1 MNGLYSSIRSTSS
14 SLLRP
19 MEAMLR
25 AKMVIALLMLFAAA
39 VQAKEIVIRNK
50 DFPQLKEKPDWLRVC
65 RRDNPNEDDC
75 FKKMFEETFPYIA
88 KGISEI
94 GVQSFDPLRI
104 ESVQVSRGSGALTLS
119 GGFKK
124 LNIKGPSNTTVKRA
138 SLDFKTHALNFDLEI
153 PKLKIDAI
161 YNLKGNV
168 LLLPLVGDGD
178 VTMVLKD
185 VKTSVTTK
193 FGVRPLP
200 EDAIFIEEMKVTF
213 HVGGMRIHLDNLF
226 QGNQVLGA
234 SLNLFLNQNANEVI
248 AELRQD
254 LEYGLADIFT
264 GLWNELF
271 NKLPLKL
278 WMV

>member
-1 MNGLYSSIRSTSS
+1 MNDA
-14 SLLRP
+14 LRRLRRRQSAIGSVTTVLTILILVVEI
-19 MEAMLR
+19 EA
-25 AKMVIALLMLFAAA
+25 KD
-39 VQAKEIVIRNK
+39 IVIRNK
-50 DFPQLKEKPDWLRVC
+50 DFPQFKEKPEWLRVC
-65 RRDNPNEDDC
+65 RRENPNEDNC
-75 FKKMFEETFPYIA
+75 FKKMFEGTFPYIA
-88 KGISEI
+88 KGIPEI

-138 SLDFKTHALNFDLEI
+138 HLDFKTNALSFDLEI
-153 PKLKIDAI
+153 PKLKIDAA

-185 VKTSVTTK
+185 VKTTVTTK
-193 FGVRPLP
+193 IGVRPLP

-213 HVGGMRIHLDNLF
+213 LVGGMRIHLDNLF

-248 AELRQD
+248 SELRTD
-254 LEYGLADIFT
+254 LEHGLADIFI

-278 WMV
+278 WIK

>member
-1 MNGLYSSIRSTSS
+1 MAALRRAALVLAAV
-14 SLLRP
+14 LLL
-19 MEAMLR
+19 E
-25 AKMVIALLMLFAAA
+25 IIDT
-39 VQAKEIVIRNK
+39 VQAKEIAIRNK

-65 RRDNPNEDDC
+65 RRDNPNENQC

-88 KGISEI
+88 NGIPEI
-94 GVQSFDPLRI
+94 GVQPFDPLRI
-104 ESVQVSRGSGALTLS
+104 ESVQVSRGSGGLMLS

-124 LNIKGPSNTTVKRA
+124 LNVKGPSNTTVKRA
-138 SLDFKTHALNFDLEI
+138 SLDFKTNQLSFDLEI
-153 PKLKIDAI
+153 PKLKIDAA

-185 VKTSVTTK
+185 VKTSVSTK

-200 EDAIFIEEMKVTF
+200 EDAIYIEEMKVTF
-213 HVGGMRIHLDNLF
+213 LVGGMRIHLDNLF

-248 AELRQD
+248 SELRAD
-254 LEYGLADIFT
+254 LEHGLAEIFT

-278 WMV
+278 WLA